1 MVSVLLRRVCAGVEK
16 LGRTGREKISERVR
30 VEMTVVLLTEASLCT
45 FDSSQS
51 CAIKPVELLVRYM
64 RRNEIFLPW
73 ESMPPT
79 CSHSLVKG
87 APAMSFA
94 NILWAIVVILVILW
108 LLGLFV
114 LKVGSGLI
122 HVLIVV
128 AVIVL
133 LYNVFVGMR
142 RRG

>member
-1 MVSVLLRRVCAGVEK
+1 M
-16 LGRTGREKISERVR
+16 
-30 VEMTVVLLTEASLCT
+30 
-45 FDSSQS
+45 
-51 CAIKPVELLVRYM
+51 
-64 RRNEIFLPW
+64 
-73 ESMPPT
+73 
-79 CSHSLVKG
+79 SLV
-87 APAMSFA
+87 